1 MSDDPRSVPR
11 ADTDLWVVVDS
22 ALVILSISE
31 AARARLDP
39 AQRPAEGTSLVDFTH
54 PDDLGKGLEAFTAVL
69 SHVGQRPAG
78 TYRVQIGPS
87 RYETFDVTGEQ
98 LDSSVSEVLLRLTS
112 VDERRRSEIL
122 ALGQVEILEMASS
135 GAPLEQCMRE
145 IVALCE
151 SFVDATAAVVHVLDN
166 GRPHPVAGSVLG
178 PEISQRLRSLNSWRE
193 YETFRM
199 AQDRGHP
206 YVEHSI
212 DSAYHWDLT
221 SNGVST
227 SIWRSCVTSPIQDS
241 AGRPLGFIEVFRASD
256 DRPENEELTFYL
268 LMARLAG
275 SVVSLR
281 KSEIALHKASRED
294 RLTGLGDARAL
305 TDRLRSATLEGMSF
319 SLLVLDLDRFRWVN
333 NNFGHAVGDG
343 LLRIVGTRLAA
354 AAESWGVTYRHAGNA
369 FVVYVPDN
377 VCIES
382 LVEYSSSLLRCFDD
396 PVVINNTAH
405 DIAASVG
412 VARFIDRRDKNPE
425 EVLARAEAA
434 MYTAKD
440 SGGNAVQV
448 YSLSSAERTQ
458 RRMALASVFLN
469 GLNDGQFK
477 LVFQPIFSF
486 SDASITGVE
495 TLTRWD
501 HPTLGVVSPDEFVP
515 IAEQS
520 GFYVDL
526 DRWVLNE
533 SLSHRQTLEGSG
545 LCDSD
550 FQSWVNL
557 APGTLEHPEL
567 MQLFDDAGTDVQQFI
582 GLEITERQGFED
594 LNSAVENIRRLRSRG
609 FDIALDDYGTG
620 RASLI
625 HLAELDISGLKIDR
639 TFVDRLVD
647 PRVRKIVE
655 HMVSLG
661 HSLDLRVTAEGIET
675 AHQYS
680 DARGMGFDTAQ
691 GYFMSRPI
699 PGDQLARFL
708 DNPAAHSPALLH

>member
-1 MSDDPRSVPR
+1 MSDDPRTTPG
-11 ADTDLWVVVDS
+11 ADTALWVVVDS
-22 ALVILSISE
+22 AFVILSLSE
-31 AARARLDP
+31 AARARLGP
-39 AQRPAEGTSLVDFTH
+39 AHGQAVGMSLVDFTH
-54 PDDLGKGLEAFTAVL
+54 PDDLDKGLGAFAAVMT
-69 SHVGQRPAG
+69 HVGQRPAG

-98 LDSSVSEVLLRLTS
+98 LDSSGSEVLLRLTS
-112 VDERRRSEIL
+112 VGERRRSEIL

-135 GAPLEQCMRE
+135 GAPLDQCMRE
-145 IVALCE
+145 IVTLCE
-151 SFVDATAAVVHVLDN
+151 SFIEATAAVVHVLDA
-166 GRPHPVAGSVLG
+166 GRPQPIAGSVLA
-178 PEISQRLRSLNSWRE
+178 PEISNRLQSLNSWRQ
-193 YETFRM
+193 YEPFRM
-199 AQDRGHP
+199 AQDRGLP
-206 YVEHSI
+206 YVEHNI
-212 DSAYHWDLT
+212 EKAPHWKLA
-221 SNGVST
+221 SRALHS
-227 SIWRSCVTSPIQDS
+227 SRWRSCVTSPIQDS
-241 AGRPLGFIEVFRASD
+241 AGRPLGFIEVLRASN

-281 KSEIALHKASRED
+281 NSEIALHRASRED

-305 TDRLRSATLEGMSF
+305 TDRLRLATQQGSSF

-333 NNFGHAVGDG
+333 NNFGHTIGDALLKVVGA
-343 LLRIVGTRLAA
+343 RFAA
-354 AAESWGVTYRHAGNA
+354 ATESWGVTYRHAGNA
-369 FVVYVPDN
+369 FIVFVPDN

-382 LVEYSSSLLRCFDD
+382 VVEHSVSLLRCLDD
-396 PVVINNTAH
+396 PVVIDNTAH
-405 DIAASVG
+405 NTAASVG
-412 VARFIDRRDKNPE
+412 VARFIHDRDSDPE
-425 EVLARAEAA
+425 EVLAKAEAA

-440 SGGNAVQV
+440 SGGNAVRV

-458 RRMALASVFLN
+458 RRMSLASVFLN
-469 GLNDGQFK
+469 GLNDHQFK
-477 LVFQPIFSF
+477 LVFQPIFAF
-486 SDASITGVE
+486 SDASIVGVE

-501 HPTLGVVSPDEFVP
+501 HPTLGLVSPDEFVP

-520 GFYVDL
+520 GFFVDL

-533 SLSHRQTLEGSG
+533 SLRHREGLERSG
-545 LCDSD
+545 LCHDK

-557 APGTLEHPEL
+557 APRTLEHPEL
-567 MQLFDDAGTDVQQFI
+567 MRLFDDAGNDVQRFI

-594 LNSAVENIRRLRSRG
+594 LDSAVRNICKLRNRG

-661 HSLDLRVTAEGIET
+661 HSLGLRVTAEGIET
-675 AHQYS
+675 EDQYH
-680 DARGMGFDTAQ
+680 DAKGMGFDTAQ

-699 PGDQLARFL
+699 PGEQLAKFL
-708 DNPAAHSPALLH
+708 RDRAADRQPLRG